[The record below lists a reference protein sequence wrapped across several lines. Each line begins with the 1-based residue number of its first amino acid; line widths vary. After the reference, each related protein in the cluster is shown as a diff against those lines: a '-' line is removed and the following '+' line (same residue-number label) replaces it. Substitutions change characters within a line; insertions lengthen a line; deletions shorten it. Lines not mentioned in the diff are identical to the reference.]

1 MTSWRE
7 WAPVPLRLF
16 LGGGLILHGGIKL
29 FASGGHANIA
39 YLVGQLGVPFADL
52 VGWIV
57 GVIEFGGGIG
67 ILLGIFFRLATVV
80 NALNV
85 AGLLVLGFFAGGIPE
100 PLPGGD
106 PLPGFREALLILAGV
121 VSLLLSGPGRLALDR
136 KCGGHRAQRQP
147 ERDSSVLRLS
157 PDGQSDPN

>member
-1 MTSWRE
+1 MTAWRE
-7 WAPVPLRLF
+7 WAPLPLRLF

-39 YLVGQLGVPFADL
+39 HLVGQLGVPFPDF
-52 VGWIV
+52 VGWVV
-57 GVIEFGGGIG
+57 GTVEFGGGIG
-67 ILLGIFFRLATVV
+67 ILLGVFFRLATVV

-85 AGLLVLGFFAGGIPE
+85 AGLLVLGWAAGGIPG

-121 VSLLLSGPGRLALDR
+121 VSLLLSGPGRLALSG
-136 KCGGHRAQRQP
+136 KSGGHHEQRQP
-147 ERDSSVLRLS
+147 EWDTSGRA
-157 PDGQSDPN
+157 